1 MPPANPACTE
11 AIYRGI
17 GHPSVIPPFA
27 KLSLSSSRHLFSS
40 GIILPF
46 AAQMPRLTVVLA
58 GSRTY
63 ALPIA

>member
-1 MPPANPACTE
+1 MPPANLACTE
-11 AIYRGI
+11 VIYHGF
-17 GHPSVIPPFA
+17 GQPSVIPPYA
-27 KLSLSSSRHLFSS
+27 MLYLPSSRPLFSS

-46 AAQMPRLTVVLA
+46 AARMPRLTVVLA